1 MTTGNVERIP
11 KPSIQ
16 IDFLNWAGHRRR
28 DGLTNTFACKPVDAK
43 WMPTTAPAP
52 GIDVG
57 SFYEQTD
64 LTETRSE
71 VLTFILQIH
80 IPSLRLMSE
89 I

>member
-1 MTTGNVERIP
+1 
-11 KPSIQ
+11 
-16 IDFLNWAGHRRR
+16 
-28 DGLTNTFACKPVDAK
+28 
-43 WMPTTAPAP
+43 MPTTAPAP